1 MQLPLYGVL
10 QDNSKTYDFAEG
22 EILLVDKPIGW
33 SSFAVVNK
41 LRYPLRKLYNKKKFK
56 VGHAGTLDPLATGL
70 LVICTGKMTKA
81 ITQFIQDT
89 KTYTGVIQLGA
100 TTPSYDLE
108 TEIDQTFETKHIHQ
122 ELVNEIKEQFLGEI
136 DQKPPIF
143 SAKQIDGKRAYEYAR
158 AGQELEMKSVKVTI
172 HQIELLL
179 KENNELHF
187 EIICSKGT
195 YIRSLAHDI
204 GKALNSG
211 GHLTILRRTQS
222 GEFDINKAKTID
234 EWIEVIEGL
243 RV

>member
-1 MQLPLYGVL
+1 M

-22 EILLVDKPIGW
+22 EILLVDKPFGW

-108 TEIDQTFETKHIHQ
+108 TEIDQTFETHHISQ

-172 HQIELLL
+172 HQIDLIL

-187 EIICSKGT
+187 EITCSKGT

-204 GKALNSG
+204 GKALQSG
-211 GHLTILRRTQS
+211 GHLTVLRRTQS
-222 GEFDINKAKTID
+222 GDFDINKAKTID
-234 EWIEVIEGL
+234 EWIKVIESF

>member
-1 MQLPLYGVL
+1 M

-22 EILLVDKPIGW
+22 EILLVDKPLGW

-108 TEIDQTFETKHIHQ
+108 TEIDQTFDTLHIHQ

-204 GKALNSG
+204 GKALQSG
-211 GHLTILRRTQS
+211 GHLTVLRRTQS
-222 GEFDINKAKTID
+222 GEFHINNSKTVD
-234 EWIEVIEGL
+234 EWVEVIEGV
-243 RV
+243 RI

>member
-1 MQLPLYGVL
+1 MQ
-10 QDNSKTYDFAEG
+10 DEIKTYDFAEG
-22 EILLVDKPIGW
+22 EILLVDKPLGW

-70 LVICTGKMTKA
+70 LVICTGKMTKS

-108 TEIDQTFETKHIHQ
+108 TEIDQTYETKHITK

-158 AGQELEMKSVKVTI
+158 AGKELEMKSVKVTI
-172 HQIELLL
+172 HQIELIL
-179 KENNELHF
+179 KENNQLHF
-187 EIICSKGT
+187 EITCSKGT

-211 GHLTILRRTQS
+211 GHLTVLRRTQS
-222 GEFDINKAKTID
+222 GDFDIKNSKTID
-234 EWIEVIEGL
+234 EWIEVIEGI
-243 RV
+243 RT